1 MYVDGDWVKA
11 RGTTLG
17 ADNGMGVA
25 YIMAVL
31 SSTDIPH
38 PAIDALFTID
48 EETGMT
54 GALELKG
61 GMLNGKI
68 LLNIDTEDD
77 DELTIGC
84 AGGIDINATRKVAME
99 PSPEELLPSNLWF
112 VV

>member
-1 MYVDGDWVKA
+1 
-11 RGTTLG
+11 
-17 ADNGMGVA
+17 
-25 YIMAVL
+25 MAVL
-31 SSTDIPH
+31 SSDTIAH

-84 AGGIDINATRKVAME
+84 AGGIDATATRSFDTKPVQNDSLAY
-99 PSPEELLPSNLWF
+99 
-112 VV
+112 